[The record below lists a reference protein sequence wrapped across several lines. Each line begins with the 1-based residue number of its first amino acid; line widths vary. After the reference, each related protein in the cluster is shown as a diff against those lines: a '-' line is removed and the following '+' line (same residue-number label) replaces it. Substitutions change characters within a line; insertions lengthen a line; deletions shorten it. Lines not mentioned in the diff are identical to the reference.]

1 MEIFK
6 LCWILALTVTGCVS
20 ISAFPSLVDI
30 PVGITSSA
38 VGLNICAVIAGIKKY
53 KSMVKK
59 KKKKHDKIVLFGKDK
74 LNIIEVL
81 ISKALIN
88 SYISHDKFVTV
99 SNVLRE
105 YNEIKNERKNSETYV
120 AYII

>member
-1 MEIFK
+1 M
-6 LCWILALTVTGCVS
+6 
-20 ISAFPSLVDI
+20 
-30 PVGITSSA
+30 GITSSA

-105 YNEIKNERKNSETYV
+105 YNEMKNETKNSETYV
-120 AYII
+120 AYIIQKWLI